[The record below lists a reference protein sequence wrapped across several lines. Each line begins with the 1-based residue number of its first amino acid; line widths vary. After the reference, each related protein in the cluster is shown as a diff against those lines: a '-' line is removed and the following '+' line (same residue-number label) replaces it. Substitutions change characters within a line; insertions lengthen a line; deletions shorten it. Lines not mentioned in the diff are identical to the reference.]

1 MTGYG
6 LSNILLPVRMQADGF
21 SVDSIG
27 LILSMLSVG
36 FLVGAIYS
44 RKLLQRVGHIRIF
57 AMCGSLTS
65 VAILLSGLYPDP
77 IVLACMR
84 IVTGFCIA
92 CANATLDSWLSYSA
106 TEKNRARILSINQ
119 MVLMSALFF
128 GQFLLSF
135 APVQGLLLSV
145 VPACLT

>member
-6 LSNILLPVRMQADGF
+6 LSNILLPVRMQSDGV
-21 SVDSIG
+21 SLDNIG
-27 LILSMLSVG
+27 LVLSMLSVG
-36 FLVGAIYS
+36 FLIGAIYS

-77 IVLACMR
+77 LILAGMR
-84 IVTGFCIA
+84 IITGFCMA

-106 TEKNRARILSINQ
+106 TEKTE
-119 MVLMSALFF
+119 
-128 GQFLLSF
+128 GEYFLLTRW
-135 APVQGLLLSV
+135 
-145 VPACLT
+145 C

>member
-27 LILSMLSVG
+27 LVLSMLSVG

-106 TEKNRARILSINQ
+106 TKKTED
-119 MVLMSALFF
+119 VFF
-128 GQFLLSF
+128 R
-135 APVQGLLLSV
+135 
-145 VPACLT
+145 LTKWY